1 MLTFDNIQFDLGDVK
16 FGSTKQQNVLLTNN
30 TSEAI
35 VIHSTGSSCSCTSG
49 RMQSNPI
56 EAYKTGIF
64 QIFFDTTKTGRG
76 AQIKSITL
84 TWVEGGQQRNQAITF
99 KVNVIN

>member
-1 MLTFDNIQFDLGDVK
+1 MLTFDKTQFDLGDVK
-16 FGSTKQQNVLLTNN
+16 FGNTKQQNIIVTNN

-35 VIHSTGSSCSCTSG
+35 SIQSTSSSCSCTSG

-64 QIFFDTTKTGRG
+64 HVFFDTTKTGKG
-76 AQIKSITL
+76 SQVKSITL
-84 TWVEGGQQRNQAITF
+84 NWVEDGQQRNQAIKFT
-99 KVNVIN
+99 VNVIN

>member
-1 MLTFDNIQFDLGDVK
+1 MLTFENTQFDLGDVK
-16 FGSTKQQNVLLTNN
+16 FGETKQKNITINNN

-35 VIHSTGSSCSCTSG
+35 SVQSTTTSCSCTSG

-56 EAYKTGIF
+56 EAYKQGIF
-64 QIFFDTTKTGRG
+64 HIFFDTTKTGRG
-76 AQIKSITL
+76 EQVKSITL
-84 TWVEGGQQRNQAITF
+84 NWNEGGQHRNQTITF